1 MRWLASW
8 ILYWLGDA
16 VSRSITL
23 IPDQWVD
30 INEEKWGERGW
41 SRIICKLY
49 AFYIALMQWSIIAQ
63 GDGNGAWERA
73 DD

>member
-16 VSRSITL
+16 CCHMAYA
-23 IPDQWVD
+23 VD
-30 INEEKWGERGW
+30 
-41 SRIICKLY
+41 KLSDK
-49 AFYIALMQWSIIAQ
+49 IMDWSIIAQ